1 VIEQPYYQMKAK
13 DTGMEVV
20 DYLSYHYYAGML
32 FLGVKKHAKALE
44 SFQLAL
50 TTPSSSLSA
59 IQVEAFKRY
68 VICCLIVHGELIQLP
83 SKTTSA
89 AVARNIERVCLSY
102 IDFARAYK
110 KSTDSAQKV
119 IEEKAEEF
127 TKDKCLGLLKQ
138 AQQALVKRNILRLT
152 NTYVTLSL
160 TDLTKMA
167 NLRST
172 AQAEQ
177 ALLRMI
183 EEGTLF
189 AKINQKDGMVS
200 FLEDPEEYDT
210 TAMVEKLDSKIKEAV
225 EISRKLKEVDRQITL
240 DPTYIKKTTNLGDGE
255 QVGGT
260 REDFEMK
267 RAIEMSLH

>member
-1 VIEQPYYQMKAK
+1 
-13 DTGMEVV
+13 MEVI
-20 DYLSYHYYAGML
+20 DYLSYHYYAGLL

-44 SFQLAL
+44 SFQLVL
-50 TTPSSSLSA
+50 TTPSGSLSA

-68 VICCLIVHGELIQLP
+68 VICCLIVHGELIQLNN
-83 SKTTSA
+83 KLTSP
-89 AVARNIERVCLSY
+89 AVSRNIDRVCISY
-102 IDFARAYK
+102 IEFARAYK
-110 KSTDSAQKV
+110 KSADSAQKV
-119 IEEKAEEF
+119 IDEKQEEF
-127 TKDKCLGLLKQ
+127 TKDKTLGLAKQ
-138 AQQALVKRNILRLT
+138 ALNALAKRNILRLT

-172 AQAEQ
+172 GQAEL

-210 TAMVEKLDSKIKEAV
+210 TAMVEKLDAKIKEAV
-225 EISRKLKEVDRQITL
+225 DLSRKLKEVDRQITL
-240 DPTYIKKTTNLGDGE
+240 DPNYIKKTTSLGDTDHL
-255 QVGGT
+255 GGGGGNS

-267 RAIEMSLH
+267 RAIEMSMS